1 MTQKRP
7 GAEGAAEEAWTRAVV
22 EAVQALSF
30 GSVEIV
36 VHDGRVVQVETR
48 EKVRFD
54 EVGRRRPGHPGAD
67 FRKTPAGP
75 TATSGGAAPLLEDT
89 SE

>member
-1 MTQKRP
+1 MTEHP
-7 GAEGAAEEAWTRAVV
+7 AHTAPSSEEAWTRAVV
-22 EAVQALSF
+22 EAVRGLRF

-36 VHDGRVVQVETR
+36 VHEGRVVQVETR

-54 EVGRRRPGHPGAD
+54 EAGRPPTRHRGAGP
-67 FRKTPAGP
+67 RKMPAGP
-75 TATSGGAAPLLEDT
+75 TATSGGAAPSREDT